1 MLSFAEYVQQ
11 AVAARASDIHVCTG
25 YPLSMRVDGSV
36 RGLTEEILTAE
47 QADALAREILN
58 PVREE
63 TLRTK
68 GEVDFAHT
76 CGGAR
81 MRCNVYLECG
91 NTAMAIRLLSDKVPR
106 FETLGL
112 PPGLLDMCDKKRG
125 LVLVTGIT
133 GSGKSTTLASIVNA
147 INERHD
153 YHILTIEEPVE
164 YIYPKGRSVINQRE
178 IGSDSQTFATALR
191 AALRQDPDCILLG
204 EMRDVETIS
213 TAITA
218 AETGHLVLSTLHT
231 VSAASAVDRIIDTFT
246 PHQQQQVRAQLA
258 DALECVVSQQLIPRA
273 DGSGRVVAC
282 EVMGC
287 NNAIRSLIREGKT
300 YQIPNSMLS
309 GKKQGMQLMDDAIYE
324 LYIRGKI
331 SSENAIKYAQDR
343 EAMGRKV
350 II

>member
-1 MLSFAEYVQQ
+1 MHSFAEYVTA

-25 YPLSMRVDGSV
+25 YPVSIRVDGAVQPISDDV
-36 RGLTEEILTAE
+36 LTSEQARTLAEEIMN
-47 QADALAREILN
+47 D
-58 PVREE
+58 VRRE
-63 TLRTK
+63 TLNKK

-81 MRCNVYLECG
+81 MRCNIYLECG
-91 NTAMAIRLLSDKVPR
+91 NTAMAIRLLSDKVPK
-106 FETLGL
+106 FDTLGL

-125 LVLVTGIT
+125 LILVTGIT
-133 GSGKSTTLASIVNA
+133 GSGKSTTLASVVQA

-231 VSAASAVDRIIDTFT
+231 VSAASAVDRIIDSFSS
-246 PHQQQQVRAQLA
+246 HQQQQIRAQLA

-273 DGSGRVVAC
+273 DGVGRAVAC

-300 YQIPNSMLS
+300 YQIPNTMMTS
-309 GKKQGMQLMDDAIYE
+309 KKQGMQLMDEAIYE

-331 SSENAIKYAQDR
+331 SSENAVKYAQDR
-343 EAMGRKV
+343 ESMNRKV
-350 II
+350 IL